1 MRINGKLIFAFSVDG
16 DTYHVF
22 YDEDLAQGPGY
33 NRVVGAIYKLMKEN
47 PDLIEDF
54 LQAAVQASEE
64 LSLPFEN
71 ILHERPSENQT

>member
-1 MRINGKLIFAFSVDG
+1 MPIDGTIIFAFSVDG
-16 DTYHVF
+16 DKYRV
-22 YDEDLAQGPGY
+22 YYNEELAKGPGY
-33 NRVVGAIYKLMKEN
+33 NRVVVAIYKLMKEN

-54 LQAAVQASEE
+54 IQAAVQASEE